1 MLNQQIVGDRGD
13 DEEGKERGGERKMQR
28 GRGSGGGER
37 ENEQKGLNAVRG
49 GKWRAEI
56 ERGRKR
62 KGRWKMRQRW
72 KGEADNV
79 GE

>member
-1 MLNQQIVGDRGD
+1 MKR
-13 DEEGKERGGERKMQR
+13 EKKRGGERKMQR

-37 ENEQKGLNAVRG
+37 ESRKANAVTG

-56 ERGRKR
+56 ERGRKIR
-62 KGRWKMRQRW
+62 GRWKMRQRW